1 MRCNHR
7 REYAALK
14 YCACVQRSLISDL
27 AVARLPSGNWSAKE
41 LKCVNGCWQ
50 TWVLLAFCQV
60 TALFNVNSLF
70 EERYGILNP
79 NKAID
84 CNA

>member
-1 MRCNHR
+1 MRRNHR

-50 TWVLLAFCQV
+50 TWVV

-70 EERYGILNP
+70 EEQYGILNP